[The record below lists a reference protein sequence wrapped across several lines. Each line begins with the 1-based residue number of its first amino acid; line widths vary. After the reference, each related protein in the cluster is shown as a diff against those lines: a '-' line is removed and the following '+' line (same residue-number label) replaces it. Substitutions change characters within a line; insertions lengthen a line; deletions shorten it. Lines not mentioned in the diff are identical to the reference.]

1 MAFIYVN
8 PNPREKRIGDCVVRA
23 LSLAEGQRWAKT
35 YRDLAVL
42 GMEMCDMPSSNG
54 VWGEYLKRRGYTR
67 HIIPDTCPDCYS
79 IKKFS
84 TDHKKGS
91 YIVGTGSHVVYI
103 KNGNYM
109 DTWDSGDETAI
120 FYYTKEE

>member
-1 MAFIYVN
+1 M
-8 PNPREKRIGDCVVRA
+8 
-23 LSLAEGQRWAKT
+23 
-35 YRDLAVL
+35 DLAVL

-84 TDHKKGS
+84 TDHKKGA

-109 DTWDSGDETAI
+109 DTWDSGDETPI